1 MGSIPVR
8 STKKHRMQNCIRCFL
23 VLFLVN
29 SSSVRQYGKAVFLPR
44 VSCLRETANSRIYQQ
59 QQSLQFCIRCFLV
72 LLLANP
78 SSVRQYGKAVFLPR
92 VSRLRETAN
101 SRIYQQKQSLQN
113 CIRCFLVLF
122 LVNPSSVRQY
132 GIAVFLP
139 RVSRLRETLNL
150 FPWSSVFS
158 YAKRSLY
165 SRCGHIKARYYAFFF
180 LIRAK

>member
-8 STKKHRMQNCIRCFL
+8 STKKRRMQNCIRCFL
-23 VLFLVN
+23 VLLLV
-29 SSSVRQYGKAVFLPR
+29 
-44 VSCLRETANSRIYQQ
+44 
-59 QQSLQFCIRCFLV
+59 
-72 LLLANP
+72 NP
-78 SSVRQYGKAVFLPR
+78 SSVRQYGEAVFLPR

-113 CIRCFLVLF
+113 CIRRFLVLL

-132 GIAVFLP
+132 GKAVFLP
-139 RVSRLRETLNL
+139 RVSRSRETLNL

-165 SRCGHIKARYYAFFF
+165 SRAGVLRLVPTPFSF
-180 LIRAK
+180 LLRAK

>member
-8 STKKHRMQNCIRCFL
+8 STKKHRMQ
-23 VLFLVN
+23 
-29 SSSVRQYGKAVFLPR
+29 
-44 VSCLRETANSRIYQQ
+44 
-59 QQSLQFCIRCFLV
+59 FCIRCFLV
-72 LLLANP
+72 LLLANS

-101 SRIYQQKQSLQN
+101 SRIYQQKQSLQF
-113 CIRCFLVLF
+113 CIRCFLVAL
-122 LVNPSSVRQY
+122 LVNSFSVRQY
-132 GIAVFLP
+132 GKAVFLP

-165 SRCGHIKARYYAFFF
+165 SRVGVLRLVPTPFSF

>member
-8 STKKHRMQNCIRCFL
+8 STKKHRMQKCIRCFL
-23 VLFLVN
+23 VLFLV
-29 SSSVRQYGKAVFLPR
+29 
-44 VSCLRETANSRIYQQ
+44 
-59 QQSLQFCIRCFLV
+59 
-72 LLLANP
+72 NP

-113 CIRCFLVLF
+113 CIRCFLVL
-122 LVNPSSVRQY
+122 LLANPSSVRQY
-132 GIAVFLP
+132 GKAVFLP

-165 SRCGHIKARYYAFFF
+165 SRVGVLMLAPTPFSF
-180 LIRAK
+180 

>member
-8 STKKHRMQNCIRCFL
+8 STKKHRMQ
-23 VLFLVN
+23 
-29 SSSVRQYGKAVFLPR
+29 
-44 VSCLRETANSRIYQQ
+44 
-59 QQSLQFCIRCFLV
+59 FCIRCFLV
-72 LLLANP
+72 LLLVNP
-78 SSVRQYGKAVFLPR
+78 SVVRQYGKAVFLPR

-101 SRIYQQKQSLQN
+101 SRIHQQKQSLQF
-113 CIRCFLVLF
+113 CFRCFLVLF

-165 SRCGHIKARYYAFFF
+165 SRASVLRLVPTPFSF
-180 LIRAK
+180 